1 MKIAKI
7 IITVLFASLL
17 QANADQNVTKHA
29 YKDLKSEISLINSYY
44 LKAEQ
49 SSEIAQTRFERG
61 LYSMSELSSLRAV
74 GQFQR
79 ADDSIDS
86 YISKVA
92 AANIMGVLPWNK
104 KRYKKEL
111 IDYAMELRLLLA
123 AQEED
128 LQALVIEVQK
138 QLDQRQVASIGKTLE
153 RIDEFIRKLN
163 LQKQSVP
170 ADKVADLD
178 EAIAVLTG
186 AKSAILEGVEQEV
199 DVSELVDMAASTM
212 DNLQTSELLK
222 SEEGPFDRENQSDI
236 SFERS
241 FLDNNKQ
248 PKPNFESDVYRKAT
262 VVGSEAFEEDSL
274 RNRQKI
280 QSPALASKQKDS
292 HESTAAVLSRG
303 PLDQGT
309 SFRGESSRENG
320 SFSESD
326 VDGLRIFNDSN
337 SPFSMIETLDGRKI
351 RVSRPPQDWP
361 NGKATG
367 YDSVYDDRPGGNLI
381 KEEEI
386 VFERVHLPEGQ
397 YSVHEM
403 EGSRKE
409 RKWNFNITETGGID
423 ERYSIANLGNYNDFE
438 IKSWVLRNHSR
449 EIVDRL
455 DGNNLH
461 FSPLNLG
468 EGDYSLEVEGVTG
481 WSSPFRVV
489 ASILR

>member
-1 MKIAKI
+1 MKIAKL

-17 QANADQNVTKHA
+17 QANADQNATNHA
-29 YKDLKSEISLINSYY
+29 YKDLKSEISLINSFY

-49 SSEIAQTRFERG
+49 SSEIAQTRFQRG

-74 GQFQR
+74 GQFQQ

-92 AANIMGVLPWNK
+92 AANMKDVMPWNK
-104 KRYKKEL
+104 KRYKKQLMDE
-111 IDYAMELRLLLA
+111 AMELRLLLA
-123 AQEED
+123 SQEED
-128 LQALVIEVQK
+128 LQALVKEVEK
-138 QLDQRQVASIGKTLE
+138 QLEHRQVASISKTLE
-153 RIDEFIRKLN
+153 RIDEFIQKLN
-163 LQKQSVP
+163 LHKQSVP
-170 ADKVADLD
+170 GDKISDLD
-178 EAIAVLTG
+178 EAIAVLTE
-186 AKSAILEGVEQEV
+186 AKSAILDGVQQEV
-199 DVSELVDMAASTM
+199 DVSELVEMAVATI
-212 DNLQTSELLK
+212 DNLQATDLLNPLDGQLHEENHSENSLE
-222 SEEGPFDRENQSDI
+222 SNFWEST
-236 SFERS
+236 ERPNS
-241 FLDNNKQ
+241 
-248 PKPNFESDVYRKAT
+248 NFESNVYRKAT
-262 VVGSEAFEEDSL
+262 VDGAEAFGGESASYS
-274 RNRQKI
+274 QKTK
-280 QSPALASKQKDS
+280 SPALASNQK
-292 HESTAAVLSRG
+292 ESDVSASTLLSG
-303 PLDQGT
+303 GSVDKES
-309 SFRGESSRENG
+309 SFRGASSRGNG
-320 SFSESD
+320 SSPESD

-351 RVSRPPQDWP
+351 RVSRPPHDWP

-386 VFERVHLPEGQ
+386 VFERIHLPEGK

-403 EGSRKE
+403 QGSRKE

-438 IKSWVLRNHSR
+438 IKSWVLRNHSK

-461 FSPLNLG
+461 FSPINLR

>member
-1 MKIAKI
+1 MKIAKLI
-7 IITVLFASLL
+7 ISLLFASLL
-17 QANADQNVTKHA
+17 QANADQNVTNHA
-29 YKDLKSEISLINSYY
+29 YKDLKSEISLIKSYY

-49 SSEIAQTRFERG
+49 SSEIAQTRFQRG

-79 ADDSIDS
+79 ADDSIDF

-92 AANIMGVLPWNK
+92 AANIKDVMPWNK
-104 KRYKKEL
+104 KRYKKQL
-111 IDYAMELRLLLA
+111 LDQAMELRLMLA
-123 AQEED
+123 VQEED

-163 LQKQSVP
+163 LHKQSVP
-170 ADKVADLD
+170 VDKVADLD
-178 EAIAVLTG
+178 EAIAVLTS
-186 AKSAILEGVEQEV
+186 AKSAILEGVDQEA
-199 DVSELVDMAASTM
+199 DVSELVEMATSTM
-212 DNLQTSELLK
+212 DKLQTSDLLK
-222 SEEGPFDRENQSDI
+222 PVDTAFHGENLSDN
-236 SFERS
+236 SFERN
-241 FLDNNKQ
+241 FLDSKEES
-248 PKPNFESDVYRKAT
+248 KSNFGSDVYRKAT
-262 VVGSEAFEEDSL
+262 VVGPKVFSGDSINNSEAVNSPSL
-274 RNRQKI
+274 AARQKDI
-280 QSPALASKQKDS
+280 LGSTSPLLAGGEVEKASSGEFSYQNRLASEPDM
-292 HESTAAVLSRG
+292 
-303 PLDQGT
+303 
-309 SFRGESSRENG
+309 
-320 SFSESD
+320 
-326 VDGLRIFNDSN
+326 DGLRIFNDGN
-337 SPFSMIETLDGRKI
+337 SPFSTIETLDGRKI

-361 NGKATG
+361 NGEATG

-423 ERYSIANLGNYNDFE
+423 ERYSISNLGNYNDFE
-438 IKSWVLRNHSR
+438 IRSWVLRNHSK
-449 EIVDRL
+449 EIIDRL

-481 WSSPFRVV
+481 WTSPFKVV

>member
-1 MKIAKI
+1 MKIAKL
-7 IITVLFASLL
+7 IITVLLASLL

-61 LYSMSELSSLRAV
+61 LYSMSELSSLRAM
-74 GQFQR
+74 GQFHR

-92 AANIMGVLPWNK
+92 AANIKDVMPWNK
-104 KRYKKEL
+104 KRYKKQL
-111 IDYAMELRLLLA
+111 LDQAMELRLMLA
-123 AQEED
+123 VQEED
-128 LQALVIEVQK
+128 LQALVTEVQK

-153 RIDEFIRKLN
+153 RLDEFIRKLN
-163 LQKQSVP
+163 LHKQSVP
-170 ADKVADLD
+170 ADKVADLE

-186 AKSAILEGVEQEV
+186 AKSAILEGVDQEA
-199 DVSELVDMAASTM
+199 DVSELVEVATSTM

-222 SEEGPFDRENQSDI
+222 PEGGPFHKENHSDI
-236 SFERS
+236 SPERN
-241 FLDNNKQ
+241 FLDSNKK
-248 PKPNFESDVYRKAT
+248 PKPNF
-262 VVGSEAFEEDSL
+262 GSEVYQKASVVPPEAVRGDSVS
-274 RNRQKI
+274 NSHKTKFP
-280 QSPALASKQKDS
+280 SLASNQKDS
-292 HESTAAVLSRG
+292 DGSALAGLSG
-303 PLDQGT
+303 GQVDKGQGVP
-309 SFRGESSRENG
+309 SRKNG
-320 SFSESD
+320 LVSES
-326 VDGLRIFNDSN
+326 DGLRIFNDRN
-337 SPFSMIETLDGRKI
+337 SAFSTIETSDGRKI

-397 YSVHEM
+397 YSVHQM
-403 EGSRKE
+403 KGSRKE
-409 RKWNFNITETGGID
+409 RKWNFNITESGGID
-423 ERYSIANLGNYNDFE
+423 ERYSIANLGNFNDFE
-438 IKSWVLRNHSR
+438 IKSWVLRNHSK

-461 FSPLNLG
+461 FSPLNFG

-481 WSSPFRVV
+481 WSSPFKVV